1 MRSDNGRRVGA
12 GIYLAKF
19 KIKVYGA
26 KDDFK
31 VERIFRWGISSR
43 KH

>member
-26 KDDFK
+26 KDDVK